1 MLDMV
6 TNQML
11 REIFEEELLK
21 NSVPNVFQLANPH
34 NFSVNPKTDNY
45 IDMYNEIAF
54 NIFKLGF
61 EVAQKV
67 KPVEGGNHA

>member
-1 MLDMV
+1 MSNAIL
-6 TNQML
+6 NQHL
-11 REIFEEELLK
+11 REIFEAELLN
-21 NSVPNVFQLANPH
+21 NSIPNVFQLANPH

-45 IDMYNEIAF
+45 VDMYNEIAF

-67 KPVEGGNHA
+67 KPVGEDNA